1 MNKED
6 YGFIIGIPNRKGG
19 AKSMF
24 RFSTRVRVSR
34 VEESVEDHIDISYIF
49 WGSNPE
55 KDDSVIFSS
64 ALDLLSTQRKWDTS
78 SYHGTIA
85 IESSL

>member
-24 RFSTRVRVSR
+24 RFSTLARVRVSR
-34 VEESVEDHIDISYIF
+34 VEESVEDHIDNIEPISF
-49 WGSNPE
+49 GG
-55 KDDSVIFSS
+55 VTRRRM
-64 ALDLLSTQRKWDTS
+64 TQ
-78 SYHGTIA
+78 
-85 IESSL
+85 

>member
-34 VEESVEDHIDISYIF
+34 VEESVEDHIDIF

-55 KDDSVIFSS
+55 KDDSSVIFSS
-64 ALDLLSTQRKWDTS
+64 ALDLLSTQRKWD